1 MTAEERS
8 LAMKEKEKN
17 EERKKADKKKKG
29 FDMFADGDQILD
41 ETDVSK
47 LVCVGLYT
55 PRICHFTFSNSY
67 FLPTPLL
74 YLPTTRLGILVSR
87 FNHSSLFPYFLH
99 SAPHGIGP
107 RLRPFASFHPLSSQ
121 IRSISSTSPSPSPI
135 RAPPLPRT
143 GKQG

>member
-87 FNHSSLFPYFLH
+87 FNLSSLFPSFRSSRDW
-99 SAPHGIGP
+99 SA
-107 RLRPFASFHPLSSQ
+107 
-121 IRSISSTSPSPSPI
+121 SPSFRLFSSI
-135 RAPPLPRT
+135 ILANTFHFIHFPLALPN
-143 GKQG
+143 